1 MSASVQIPAW
11 NIMYGGTQVA
21 GNLLTHSQHVHYDEA
36 IGGKANVLEIQ
47 VEDSARAWANNPP
60 VIGTALSLS
69 IGYQGQSLV
78 SCGNFEVDEWEAEGP
93 PDTFLIRA
101 IQAGVTHAIRTSY
114 SQPYEGQTLTSI
126 AKTIAAKYGMSVS
139 IDAVNPDV
147 PYQHITQRL
156 ESDLAFLHRL
166 ANGQNYEFTIR
177 GDQLVFYSRPK
188 LDAKTISSLT
198 DKNAQYIYKTD
209 STRFRIHQQH
219 HGDKTYKKAVV
230 MYFDPLSKK
239 LLQATANAAATATQ
253 GVDLGLQDTLLV
265 RERIENAQQATLRAQ
280 AHLHAANMHVLKGE
294 IIIPGSMV
302 YRAGNPVMLSGFG
315 TALDSIKWI
324 INEGKHRLDRNG
336 YKTSLELR
344 TTITGAAT
352 QFASDDYGE

>member
-1 MSASVQIPAW
+1 MSTSVQIPAW
-11 NIMYGGTQVA
+11 QIKIGGTQVA

-36 IGGKANVLEIQ
+36 VGGKANVLEIQ
-47 VEDSARAWANNPP
+47 VEDSARAWANSPP
-60 VIGTALSLS
+60 VIGTALSLA

-78 SCGNFEVDEWEAEGP
+78 SCGNFEVDEWESEGP

-126 AKTIAAKYGMSVS
+126 AQTIAAKYGMSVS

-147 PYQHITQRL
+147 PYQRLTQRL
-156 ESDLAFLHRL
+156 ESDLGFLHRI
-166 ANGQNYEFTIR
+166 ANANDYEFTIR
-177 GDQLVFYSRPK
+177 GNQLVFYSRTT
-188 LDAKTISSLT
+188 LDAKTVEALPLEGQ
-198 DKNAQYIYKTD
+198 AIYKTD
-209 STRFRIHQQH
+209 ATRFRVHQQH

-294 IIIPGSMV
+294 VIIPGSMA
-302 YRAGNPVMLSGFG
+302 YRAGNPVQLYGFG
-315 TALDSIKWI
+315 AALDSIKWI
-324 INEGKHRLDRNG
+324 INEAKHRLDRNG